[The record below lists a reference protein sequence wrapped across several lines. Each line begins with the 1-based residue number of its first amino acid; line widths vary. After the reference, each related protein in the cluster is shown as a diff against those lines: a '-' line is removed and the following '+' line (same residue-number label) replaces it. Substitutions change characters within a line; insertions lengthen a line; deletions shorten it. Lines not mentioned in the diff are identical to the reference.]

1 MTCCRRR
8 IAPAPQPSKGRSGP
22 TIRAAGACPL
32 APTARRG
39 WGALAPPVM
48 FRPVT
53 QTRQEGSGPGFVRA
67 VGTFAFAA
75 AIFNVTVGGGIF
87 RLPATAAASVG
98 TAAPLAYVVCGL
110 VMGCVAL
117 CFAEAGSR
125 VPLTG
130 GPYAYVEAV
139 FGRFPGFLAGVL
151 LWMLGTTAMGGVASA
166 FADGA
171 AALLG
176 IPGARVPVLVAA
188 FATIAWINIRG
199 VEQGARLIVVL
210 SAAKLLPLLLFVG
223 IGLFSVV
230 PANLAI
236 TAAPEPA
243 NLARAAIVLVF
254 AFSGVESALAASGEV
269 KDPTRTI
276 PRALVIAMTGVTL
289 LYIAVHMVAHGIL
302 GPRLATETTDPLATA
317 FGAVVGP
324 WGTAFLLATATVSRL
339 GYTSGMALAVPRAL
353 WKFADDGL
361 LPRVVASI
369 HPRFRTPHV
378 AILVQVALVL
388 LLGAVFSFEDL
399 AVISNLA
406 ALLLYGGCAAA
417 VLVLRARDVKAP
429 GTVPYRV
436 PGGPVIP
443 VVTIALIGW
452 LLTSITAIEWRVLA
466 SVLGAASL
474 LYVLSGA
481 ARRGRP
487 APTS

>member
-1 MTCCRRR
+1 
-8 IAPAPQPSKGRSGP
+8 
-22 TIRAAGACPL
+22 
-32 APTARRG
+32 
-39 WGALAPPVM
+39 M
-48 FRPVT
+48 FRRVT
-53 QTRQEGSGPGFVRA
+53 QTQQAGSGPGFVRA
-67 VGTFAFAA
+67 VGTLAFAA
-75 AIFNVTVGGGIF
+75 SIFNVTVGGGIF
-87 RLPATAAASVG
+87 RLPATAAAAVG

-139 FGRFPGFLAGVL
+139 FGRFPGYLAGVL

-171 AALLG
+171 AMLLG

-188 FATIAWINIRG
+188 FAVIAFVNIRG

-223 IGLFSVV
+223 IGVFYVV
-230 PANLAI
+230 PANIAI
-236 TAAPEPA
+236 TGAPEPA
-243 NLARAAIVLVF
+243 SLARAAIVLVF

-269 KDPTRTI
+269 KDPSRTV
-276 PRALVIAMTGVTL
+276 PRALAIAMTGVTL
-289 LYIAVHMVAHGIL
+289 LYIAVHVVAHGIL

-317 FGAVVGP
+317 FGSVVGA

-361 LPRVVASI
+361 LPRVVAAI

-406 ALLLYGGCAAA
+406 ALLLYGACAAA
-417 VLVLRARDVKAP
+417 VLVLRARDVHAP

-436 PGGPVIP
+436 PGGPVVPI
-443 VVTIALIGW
+443 VTVLLIAW
-452 LLTSITAIEWRVLA
+452 LLTSITATEWRVLA
-466 SVLGAASL
+466 SVLGAASMI
-474 LYVLSGA
+474 YALSGA
-481 ARRGRP
+481 AKRRP
-487 APTS
+487 APTVP

>member
-1 MTCCRRR
+1 MTET
-8 IAPAPQPSKGRSGP
+8 QRS
-22 TIRAAGACPL
+22 TS
-32 APTARRG
+32 T
-39 WGALAPPVM
+39 
-48 FRPVT
+48 
-53 QTRQEGSGPGFVRA
+53 GFVRA
-67 VGTFAFAA
+67 VGTAAFAA
-75 AIFNVTVGGGIF
+75 SIFNVTVGGGIF
-87 RLPATAAASVG
+87 RLPATAAAAVG

-176 IPGARVPVLVAA
+176 VPGARVPVLVAA
-188 FATIAWINIRG
+188 FALIAFVNIRG

-210 SAAKLLPLLLFVG
+210 SLAKLLPLLLFVG
-223 IGLFSVV
+223 IGVFHVM
-230 PANLAI
+230 PANIAI
-236 TAAPEPA
+236 TGAPEA
-243 NLARAAIVLVF
+243 AGLARAAIVLVF

-269 KDPTRTI
+269 RDPSRTI
-276 PRALVIAMTGVTL
+276 PRALIIAMTGVTL
-289 LYIAVHMVAHGIL
+289 LYIAVHVVAHGIL

-317 FGAVVGP
+317 FGSVVGA

-361 LPRVVASI
+361 LPRAVAAI

-406 ALLLYGGCAAA
+406 ALLLYGACAAA
-417 VLVLRARDVKAP
+417 VLTLRARDVHAP

-443 VVTIALIGW
+443 VVTIALIAW
-452 LLTSITAIEWRVLA
+452 LLTSITATEWRVLA
-466 SVLGAASL
+466 TVLAVAAAV
-474 LYVLSGA
+474 YVVSGA
-481 ARRGRP
+481 ARRRP
-487 APTS
+487 APATS